1 MPIEN
6 LTTDSYLPNLSEHMT
21 FRTELVI
28 LAARILVERV
38 PVFAR
43 CKAAAIKHIPHQ
55 YSNEMARKSEQVVI
69 TDLLDIMVSIKFS
82 HRCLWDLS

>member
-1 MPIEN
+1 
-6 LTTDSYLPNLSEHMT
+6 MT